1 MTKYLQV
8 ANFKV
13 VGAGECRG
21 YQEGQTSYPIT
32 NVEVSDE
39 IFSAYLEDSRK
50 VVYRSDLNEVVLNPD
65 YEEIIAREEAERIA
79 HLSVSKSDFFDATI
93 KAFGLDDN
101 DLLPVVTKI
110 INEAEVTEMV
120 KKIALNN
127 FKNAKDFYR
136 NHEIFYAIQDKPL
149 EIAEGFTVT
158 ITAKQFDKFFDIA
171 NSQNKAE
178 AYRELLPKEAGGL

>member
-1 MTKYLQV
+1 MTKYLQI
-8 ANFKV
+8 ANDKV

-21 YQEGQTSYPIT
+21 YQEGQTSYPIA
-32 NVEVSDE
+32 NIEVSYE
-39 IFSAYLEDSRK
+39 IFNAYLEDNRK
-50 VVYRSDLNEVVLNPD
+50 VVYHSDLNEVVLNPD
-65 YEEIIAREEAERIA
+65 YEKIIAREEAERIT

-110 INEAEVTEMV
+110 INEAEVTKIV

-136 NHEIFYAIQDKPL
+136 NHEIFYAIQNKPL
-149 EIAEGFTVT
+149 DITEGFTVT
-158 ITAKQFDKFFDIA
+158 ITAEQFDKFFDVA
-171 NSQNKAE
+171 NSPDKAN
-178 AYRELLPKEAGGL
+178 AYKELLPKV